1 MCIAKQCWSRC
12 GPACHHCLCSSLS
25 CMVVCWVVRLDD
37 IFSWESSSSSD
48 WHQASAFAFMSWDM
62 GGGHRCLQS
71 RAVTGAGSLL
81 GVGLAICSFSAAV
94 CPLQR
99 ASAHSHFH
107 ILGWPCVH
115 SKTSWQGFEQC
126 IERENVTVESE
137 SGLEEVECGF

>member
-1 MCIAKQCWSRC
+1 M
-12 GPACHHCLCSSLS
+12 
-25 CMVVCWVVRLDD
+25 
-37 IFSWESSSSSD
+37 SWE
-48 WHQASAFAFMSWDM
+48 M

-81 GVGLAICSFSAAV
+81 GVGLAIFSFSAVV

-115 SKTSWQGFEQC
+115 RFEQC
-126 IERENVTVESE
+126 IERENVTFESE
-137 SGLEEVECGF
+137 SGLEEVEFGF